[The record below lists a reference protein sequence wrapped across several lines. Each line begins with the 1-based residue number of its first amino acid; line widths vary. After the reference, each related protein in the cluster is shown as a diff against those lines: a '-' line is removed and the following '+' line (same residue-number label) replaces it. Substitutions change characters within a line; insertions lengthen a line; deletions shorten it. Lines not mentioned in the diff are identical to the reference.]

1 MGCDTTQL
9 ESKIERLHELLNK
22 REELKKDI
30 EYSRK
35 LAEKLEEYR
44 PLEEDS
50 VERLWSKGML
60 FMTLSYDPY
69 APENVSADAAECFR
83 MYADKTSGTDSL
95 CADNARRFALNSAEM
110 GWEGGAV
117 VFLYEEDLPKQA
129 VELGDIICAVDG
141 VSVANCAAYFTAI
154 NEEGVHK
161 ISIIRFNDTGFDMVD
176 SVFDTSLGR
185 LAVMDL
191 TNDS

>member
-95 CADNARRFALNSAEM
+95 CADNARRFALNAAEM
-110 GWEGGAV
+110 GWEGGVV
-117 VFLYEEDLPKQA
+117 VFLYEEDLSKQA